1 MIRTVFL
8 GLLLFVS
15 AEAFAQSNHLP
26 VQPNPAD
33 SSQFLY
39 EYSMR
44 YVGSSTSIDM
54 NYRYILESIVELL
67 EKNPGWTVDIR
78 GHVCCGP
85 SQKVSDKR
93 AKTVYLYLI
102 KKGVDPTKLSYKGY
116 SDTMPLRYPEKTE
129 EDANA
134 NRRVDFII
142 HRSK

>member
-1 MIRTVFL
+1 MIRTAL
-8 GLLLFVS
+8 LSILLLAF
-15 AEAFAQSNHLP
+15 AEASAQSNHLP

-39 EYSMR
+39 EFSMR

-54 NYRYILESIVELL
+54 NYRYILESIAELL
-67 EKNPGWTVDIR
+67 EKNPGWSVHIR

-93 AKTVYLYLI
+93 AKTVYIYLI
-102 KKGVDPTKLSYKGY
+102 KNGVDPAKLSFKGY

-129 EDANA
+129 EDADA

-142 HRSK
+142 HRGK